1 MLSSAVEFSAEQAR
15 CGDDG
20 NGGEANKKGD
30 LDHFLLRTSSE
41 PKAPTTSLLSTDTF
55 LRAATL
61 LKDQVTPQSTS
72 VVEAT
77 WKGGVQDPD
86 LVLDPTVYTGLL
98 GTAFTCLKS
107 YEATRNH
114 QDLLTCADI
123 IDTCTDVARA
133 TTRHVTFLCGR
144 GGVYALGAIVANYRG
159 DQSKLDLFLGLF
171 LEIAEE
177 RELPAGPEEGGFGM
191 SYDLLYGRAGFLWA
205 ALFLNRYLGEGT
217 VPDHLL
223 SPIVEAILSGGRV
236 GAADHQA
243 CPLLYRFHGTRFWGA
258 ANGLAGILHVLLHF
272 PLSEENV
279 KDVQGTLRYM
289 MSNRFPNSGNYPCSE
304 GNPRDKL
311 VQWSHGATGM
321 AITLAKAS
329 QVFPKERDFREA
341 AIEAGEVVWKSGLV
355 KKVGLAD
362 GVAGNAY
369 AFLSLYR
376 LTGDAVYEERA
387 KAFAGYLYRDAR
399 DLATRGEAEHDYSL
413 FRGLAGP
420 ACLWFDLASPV
431 DSKFPGYEI

>member
-1 MLSSAVEFSAEQAR
+1 MSSSAVEFVAEQRR
-15 CGDDG
+15 CNDDG
-20 NGGEANKKGD
+20 NGGETVKKD
-30 LDHFLLRTSSE
+30 ELDHLLSKPS
-41 PKAPTTSLLSTDTF
+41 APTISIPTESF

-61 LKDQVTPQSTS
+61 LKNQ

-77 WKGGVQDPD
+77 WKGGVEALAPAGSGP
-86 LVLDPTVYTGLL
+86 VLDPTVYTGLL

-107 YEATRNH
+107 YEVTMNH
-114 QDLLTCADI
+114 QDLLTCAEI
-123 IDTCTDVARA
+123 IDRCANVARA

-159 DQSKLDLFLGLF
+159 NQSKRDYFLGLF
-171 LEIAEE
+171 LELAEE
-177 RELPAGPEEGGFGM
+177 RALPAGPEEGGFGM
-191 SYDLLYGRAGFLWA
+191 SYDLLYGRAGFLWG

-217 VPDHLL
+217 VPDPLL
-223 SPIVEAILSGGRV
+223 SPIVAAILAGGRV
-236 GAADHQA
+236 GAADHEA

-258 ANGLAGILHVLLHF
+258 ANGLAGILYVLLHF
-272 PLSEENV
+272 PLWEEDV

-304 GNPRDKL
+304 GNPRNKL
-311 VQWSHGATGM
+311 VQWAHGATGM

-376 LTGDAVYEERA
+376 LTGDVVYEERA
-387 KAFAGYLYRDAR
+387 KAFASYLCHDAR
-399 DLATRGEAEHDYSL
+399 DLLDMSRQEAEHDYSL

-420 ACLWFDLASPV
+420 VCLWFDLVSPV